1 MKNFLSALATAA
13 IIFTLTS
20 SADAATIKLEKPD
33 ISQSKMVAECLN
45 QRKSSR
51 NYFDQDLT
59 RQQLSK
65 ILWAANGITK
75 RYDGNGHVNP
85 AAQGI
90 YAVDVYAVMKDGI
103 YLYKPESH
111 SLELVQSGDYRSA
124 VIRGHNSENVAT
136 LTLVYVEN
144 ISAWNKARHKMPRDA
159 QLNCANIAAGAMT
172 QSVAVMAMAEELG
185 NCVRGSIDKDAF
197 KNAAKLKTTQNILI
211 AQTVGEADNIPR
223 G

>member
-1 MKNFLSALATAA
+1 MKKFLSALATAA

-33 ISQSKMVAECLN
+33 ISQSKSVAECLN
-45 QRKSSR
+45 ARKSSR
-51 NYFDQDLT
+51 NYSDVNLT
-59 RQQLSK
+59 AQQLSK

-111 SLELVQSGDYRSA
+111 SLELVQSGDYRSSL
-124 VIRGHNSENVAT
+124 IRGHNSVNVAA

-144 ISAWNKARHKMPRDA
+144 ISAWNKARHKMSREA

-185 NCVRGSIDKDAF
+185 NCVRASIDYDAF
-197 KNAAKLKTTQNILI
+197 KNAAKLKSTQNILI